1 MQNLTDVSR
10 LTGRYSTITTTS
22 GVVGGTILAA
32 GKNGMSV
39 SVDATVQKFSPH
51 EVVSVTARG

>member
-10 LTGRYSTITTTS
+10 LTGRYTTITTTT

-32 GKNGMSV
+32 GTNGMTV
-39 SVDATVQKFSPH
+39 SINATVQRFSPH